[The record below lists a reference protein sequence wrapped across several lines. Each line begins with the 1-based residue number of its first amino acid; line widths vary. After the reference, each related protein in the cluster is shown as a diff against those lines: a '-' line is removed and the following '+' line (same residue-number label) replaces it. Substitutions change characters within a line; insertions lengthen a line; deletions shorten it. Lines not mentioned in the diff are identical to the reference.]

1 MRTLLVGLLL
11 SFASTAFAVPSL
23 RLSWDDCS
31 VITPNKNWS
40 GPGSYRLVVSGTGFT
55 GTSRSL
61 NASIGFS
68 TGRAVPAWD
77 FSTFD
82 FWGVGPCQ
90 SPSRMTVGAGSGAC
104 PNYPASVVSGMMVEG
119 SLTQPANT
127 GIQLNTTLDPSFV
140 ADPDQRYTF
149 FRIDFDHT
157 QSLAGSQPPPACGS
171 VDAPFCMM
179 LTSSYW
185 VRGDGVAT
193 NGLAS
198 DLGYARWQD
207 PANASNCDVPVPAA
221 AKTWGAIKAQYR

>member
-1 MRTLLVGLLL
+1 MRPILTFLLL
-11 SFASTAFAVPSL
+11 CFASNAFAVPSL

-40 GPGSYRLVVSGTGFT
+40 GPGTYRLVVSGTGFA
-55 GTSRSL
+55 GSSRTL
-61 NASIGFS
+61 NAGIGFS
-68 TGRAVPAWD
+68 TRRVVRAWD

-82 FWGVGPCQ
+82 YFGYGPCQ
-90 SPSRMTVGAGSGAC
+90 PSSRLTVGPGSGAC
-104 PNYPASVVSGMMVEG
+104 PNYPATVVTGHMEEG
-119 SLTQPANT
+119 SLTQPGLT
-127 GIQLNTTLDPSFV
+127 GIGLTSTLDPSFV

-157 QSLAGSQPPPACGS
+157 ASVVGDAPPPACGN

-179 LTSSYW
+179 LTFAYW

-193 NGLAS
+193 YDVTS
-198 DLGYARWQD
+198 DIGYARWQD
-207 PANASNCDVPVPAA
+207 PANATSCDVPVPAA